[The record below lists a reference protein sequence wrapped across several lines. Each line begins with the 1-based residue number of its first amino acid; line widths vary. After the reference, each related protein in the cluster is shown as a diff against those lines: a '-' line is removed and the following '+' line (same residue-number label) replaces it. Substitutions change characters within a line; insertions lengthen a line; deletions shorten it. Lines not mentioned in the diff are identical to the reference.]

1 MWLADCVHTYAPMHK
16 HGLHIGR
23 EKKKKKRERY
33 KTKKEK
39 RHEEIRGVKN
49 MDCPVKS
56 N

>member
-1 MWLADCVHTYAPMHK
+1 MPIAYIHMHLCISTDCIL
-16 HGLHIGR
+16 GGR
-23 EKKKKKRERY
+23 KKKKRERY

-39 RHEEIRGVKN
+39 RHKEIRGVKN